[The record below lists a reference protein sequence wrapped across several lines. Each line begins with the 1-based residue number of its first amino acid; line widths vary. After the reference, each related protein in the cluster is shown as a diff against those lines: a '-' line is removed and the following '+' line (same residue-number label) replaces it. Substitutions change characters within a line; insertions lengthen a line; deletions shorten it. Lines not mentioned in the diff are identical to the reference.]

1 MIITVFGATGQV
13 GKRIVRYALAKGHAV
28 RAFGR
33 NVTGLIDEDI
43 RVNKLEVIKGFVFEE
58 DDVYKAVNGADA
70 VLSALGGG
78 FDGVDKTRSLGIK
91 NIASQMQK
99 AGVQRIVA
107 LGGSGT
113 LEARGGGF
121 IMEQPGFPNEFLPVA
136 REHTQAFLNLQQ
148 SDLDWTF
155 VCAPTINDEDATG
168 NYITN
173 DTYPPT
179 PNKNFIAAGDIA
191 DFMIK
196 EIEQPGHV
204 KQRVGMSAA

>member
-13 GKRIVRYALAKGHAV
+13 GKRIVRYAIAKGHTV

-33 NVTGLIDEDI
+33 NIAGLIDEDI
-43 RVNKLEVIKGFVFEE
+43 RNGQLEVIKGFVFDEE
-58 DDVYKAVNGADA
+58 DVYRAVKGSDA

-91 NIASQMQK
+91 NIIAQMQK

-113 LEARGGGF
+113 LEAPEGGF
-121 IMEQPGFPNEFLPVA
+121 IMDQPGFPEQFLPVA
-136 REHTQAFLNLQQ
+136 REHTQAFLHLQE
-148 SDLDWTF
+148 LPLEWTF
-155 VCAPTINDEDATG
+155 VCAPTINDEDASG

-173 DTYPPT
+173 DNFPPA
-179 PNKNFIAAGDIA
+179 PGKNFINAGDIA
-191 DFMIK
+191 DFMVN
-196 EIEQPGHV
+196 EVEQSQHV
-204 KQRVGMSAA
+204 QQRVGMSAE

>member
-13 GKRIVRYALAKGHAV
+13 GKRIVRSALAKGHTV

-33 NVTGLIDEDI
+33 NVTGLIDEDLQ
-43 RVNKLEVIKGFVFEE
+43 NDKLHVIKGFVFEE
-58 DDVYKAVNGADA
+58 EDVYNAVNGAGA
-70 VLSALGGG
+70 VLSALGGA

-91 NIASQMQK
+91 NIAAQMQK

-113 LEARGGGF
+113 LEAAGGGF
-121 IMEQPGFPNEFLPVA
+121 VMEEPEFPEQFLPVA

-148 SDLDWTF
+148 SPLEWTF

-179 PNKNFIAAGDIA
+179 PNKNFITAGDIA
-191 DFMIK
+191 DFMMS
-196 EIEQPGHV
+196 EVEQPKHV
-204 KQRVGMSAA
+204 KQRVGMSAT